1 MQTISTTVENAADL
15 IGVSR
20 SSIYRL
26 MNEGKIDTVKV
37 RGRRLVKTESLRALV
52 DQAA

>member
-1 MQTISTTVENAADL
+1 MRNLSTSVQSAASI

-20 SSIYRL
+20 TSIYRL
-26 MNEGKIDTVKV
+26 IKDGKIDTVKV

-52 DQAA
+52 GEDA